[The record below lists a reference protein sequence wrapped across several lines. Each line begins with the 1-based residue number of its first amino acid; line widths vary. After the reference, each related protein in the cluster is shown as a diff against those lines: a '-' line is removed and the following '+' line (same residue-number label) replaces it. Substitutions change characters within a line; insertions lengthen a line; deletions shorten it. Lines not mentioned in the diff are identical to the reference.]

1 MRQPRAALTALD
13 SQYRFEYELEGN
25 HYNQSMNKE
34 NLVLQS
40 LNMTEQKGTAD
51 DICVRHNS
59 LFYSQ
64 KLPALMHRLMA
75 PLAKV
80 SIAYRIAASFT
91 VLIVTG
97 IGLLGAVVLGYQ
109 NELMKEQVSYHGAS
123 LVQQLS
129 HSATEPLFTDDL
141 FSLQVLVN
149 RLVTD
154 EQIYGASIYDEKRLP
169 LFASGS
175 IPPSGIEKL
184 INGQGQKL
192 GQTDSLFWQDQSES
206 SPIDLVSFVA
216 PVSFN
221 QVVAGYALVTL
232 SAQTLRSSFQQTMK
246 VLVVASLV
254 MMVLAISLAYWISR
268 RLALPVTALV
278 SATED
283 LARGEFSTRIQ
294 WQRQDELGQLAE
306 AFNRMSHSLHEKQ
319 QMEGVLSQFVADDV
333 AKSIMS
339 DLGKVNIGCERVDAS
354 VLFVDI
360 VGYTELAESSS
371 TEDVVEI
378 LNEYLAY
385 FTLCS
390 QLFFGTV
397 DKFIGDCAM
406 VIFGAPRLN
415 SDHRFNAIACA
426 TVMLRL
432 LKRINNLRS
441 QRGQQAI
448 DVRIGINSGEM
459 MAGYVGARQR
469 MEYTVIGD
477 TVNVASRLSRMANPG
492 QIIVGEDVVEDS
504 SLQGRVAFSP
514 YEEVTVKGRRG
525 LTKTFLIDE
534 IDGQYQRTMDTMID
548 DVLRQTNQSALP
560 KVFEKNVS

>member
-25 HYNQSMNKE
+25 QYNQSMNKE

-51 DICVRHNS
+51 DICVRDNS
-59 LFYSQ
+59 LSYSQ
-64 KLPALMHRLMA
+64 KLPALMRRLMA
-75 PLAKV
+75 PFAKV

-154 EQIYGASIYDEKRLP
+154 EQIYGASIYDEKRLS

-184 INGQGQKL
+184 INGQGQKI